1 MVLGKFPEADT
12 STNSACLV
20 AQVLSQD
27 HKPEDAKE
35 KERIES
41 IGGRVIMSAKGIMR
55 VAWHR
60 ERTGSRGFTS
70 GSSSSR
76 PAYDVVPFLSVARS
90 LGDLWSYTVEH
101 DNYYVSP
108 LPDVTEYMIDLNRDS
123 FLIVA
128 SDGLWNVVS
137 PQEAVDFVHSFR
149 QDELENGGEERIAN
163 SMVAN
168 ALIKEALRRWH
179 RKSWS
184 ADNTSVMVVFFKELE
199 PLFDEQSEDGD
210 KEEVTRAP
218 VTRMSSSDSGLPS
231 DCADSPQTDS
241 PLVGEDASPTTCEAE
256 KVRGS
261 DVVCGFSS
269 TSHLCTME
277 ADSKGEASEVVSME
291 TNLQRIKNKGK
302 RKSTEMSAVLSDS
315 PAVFLETAPKR
326 SKSSESMSH
335 ASSFVLLDSLPSL
348 YHV

>member
-108 LPDVTEYMIDLNRDS
+108 LPDVTEYMIDLN
-123 FLIVA
+123 
-128 SDGLWNVVS
+128 
-137 PQEAVDFVHSFR
+137 
-149 QDELENGGEERIAN
+149 
-163 SMVAN
+163 
-168 ALIKEALRRWH
+168 
-179 RKSWS
+179 
-184 ADNTSVMVVFFKELE
+184 
-199 PLFDEQSEDGD
+199 
-210 KEEVTRAP
+210 
-218 VTRMSSSDSGLPS
+218 
-231 DCADSPQTDS
+231 
-241 PLVGEDASPTTCEAE
+241 
-256 KVRGS
+256 
-261 DVVCGFSS
+261 
-269 TSHLCTME
+269 
-277 ADSKGEASEVVSME
+277 
-291 TNLQRIKNKGK
+291 
-302 RKSTEMSAVLSDS
+302 
-315 PAVFLETAPKR
+315 
-326 SKSSESMSH
+326 
-335 ASSFVLLDSLPSL
+335 
-348 YHV
+348 